1 MLQWQSHVTDSTDR
15 DTILGN
21 IDFLESFAGAIMGDE
36 TLNATFDEIRKG
48 INNGTL
54 KPTDWKDSKYFKTII
69 TELKEAS
76 SGKLSDQAKTIADQA
91 QKISDQGDTLTQYGK
106 TISSHGTRLDTA
118 ETDIDKKL
126 DSKTFY
132 DFKGGDFKAITD
144 WKGEIDKI
152 GKLASMKEFENL
164 KTLLNNEVSHW
175 TAESA
180 PAPAKDYLPAAQ
192 IKASTQP
199 WGRTKTPPATSTTS
213 APSLAR
219 GRKTKASPTASSKT
233 HPPTPTSGSRSS
245 TTTAH

>member
-132 DFKGGDFKAITD
+132 DFKG
-144 WKGEIDKI
+144 
-152 GKLASMKEFENL
+152 
-164 KTLLNNEVSHW
+164 
-175 TAESA
+175 
-180 PAPAKDYLPAAQ
+180 
-192 IKASTQP
+192 
-199 WGRTKTPPATSTTS
+199 ATSR
-213 APSLAR
+213 P
-219 GRKTKASPTASSKT
+219 SPTGKARSTRSASS
-233 HPPTPTSGSRSS
+233 PP
-245 TTTAH
+245 